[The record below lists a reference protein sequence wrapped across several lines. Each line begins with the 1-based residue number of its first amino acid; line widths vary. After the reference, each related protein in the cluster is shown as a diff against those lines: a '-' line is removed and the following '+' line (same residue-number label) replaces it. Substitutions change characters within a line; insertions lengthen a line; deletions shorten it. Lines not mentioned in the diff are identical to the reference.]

1 MSISFLE
8 KMRCFCGR
16 LSGNPATFRMGR
28 HCFQGVFPGD
38 GGVDGQVP
46 GFLLFRIV
54 NDKAD
59 AIIFFRE
66 SAGERVE
73 FDRPRTAS
81 RHFCFH
87 GDPVSLPVK
96 EYHAGIGEAHRI
108 NEPDA
113 PCVGFRI
120 RIHPYVQMRAFFQ
133 IGYVRPFLKKG
144 GDAERDGIRG
154 VRTEIDFRF
163 WQSGQPRAF
172 HRHLSLDLDSSV
184 LGEGAV
190 LNQKA
195 QGEYAFACFLFIGM
209 MGNADGRVFQRNS
222 ISASDA
228 QSCWTGSCREYGAGG
243 SVTAGE

>member
-1 MSISFLE
+1 
-8 KMRCFCGR
+8 MRCFCGR

-87 GDPVSLPVK
+87 GDPASLPVK

-120 RIHPYVQMRAFFQ
+120 RIHPYVQMRAFFPDWLRPVPSSRKEEMQ
-133 IGYVRPFLKKG
+133 RKGMEYARRSDGDRFPFLAG
-144 GDAERDGIRG
+144 SPAARISPAP
-154 VRTEIDFRF
+154 F
-163 WQSGQPRAF
+163 P
-172 HRHLSLDLDSSV
+172 LDLDSSV
-184 LGEGAV
+184 LG
-190 LNQKA
+190 K
-195 QGEYAFACFLFIGM
+195 
-209 MGNADGRVFQRNS
+209 GRS
-222 ISASDA
+222 
-228 QSCWTGSCREYGAGG
+228 
-243 SVTAGE
+243 